1 MYDYY
6 IYIYIY
12 ICYIYVNYTNSG
24 LQTTIPKDH
33 ANGFVRRPRFFSTPC
48 ERPLPLHLKVLLL
61 GHPTIWAHQSIPW
74 QWLPASLPHPE
85 ASAWCG
91 STGYRDQDGI
101 NTNEDAHIGKPSRMS
116 FNLFCLLDFKSNLG
130 SV

>member
-1 MYDYY
+1 MI
-6 IYIYIY
+6 IYIYVTSILIIQILVPKQLY
-12 ICYIYVNYTNSG
+12 QKTMQMALSG
-24 LQTTIPKDH
+24 GRD
-33 ANGFVRRPRFFSTPC
+33 FFNPC

-61 GHPTIWAHQSIPW
+61 GDPTIWAHQSIPW

-101 NTNEDAHIGKPSRMS
+101 I
-116 FNLFCLLDFKSNLG
+116 L
-130 SV
+130 